1 MRKLY
6 PFIILFLVMFDC
18 ADLDRDNPLDPKN
31 PNSSVDRAVLVELF
45 VNDST
50 GFQYCNYALEALER
64 LAQREEFK
72 GNLFILEYHL
82 TNRSHNWNDIYALD
96 EFNQRYY
103 QYVPNISHRGIP
115 DAMFNGLV
123 QRVQGASFEKI
134 DNRYSEA
141 ADQFLG
147 QKCNFQ
153 IEAKKHISNNSITLE
168 ATIARYGKSDAT
180 NIDLNAVLY
189 EDIGTARHHYV
200 ARKILQ
206 KQTIPKINHGEV
218 KSFHF
223 SEQLP
228 QVKNINNLFMLV
240 FLQDQLGEKKEVLQ
254 VAKF

>member
-1 MRKLY
+1 LRTLFL
-6 PFIILFLVMFDC
+6 FIILCLFIFDC
-18 ADLDRDNPLDPKN
+18 GGLDRDNPLDPKN
-31 PNSSVDRAVLVELF
+31 PNSSVEHAILVELF

-50 GFQYCNYALEALER
+50 GFEYCNYALDALER

-72 GNLFILEYHL
+72 DNLFVVEYHL
-82 TNRSHNWNDIYALD
+82 TNRTHNWNDSYALD

-103 QYVPNISHRGIP
+103 QYVPNLNERGIP
-115 DAMFNGLV
+115 DAMFNGLIK
-123 QRVQGASFEKI
+123 RVQGASLENI

-147 QKCNFQ
+147 QNCYFR
-153 IEAKKHISNNSITLE
+153 IEAEKQISNNFMQLE
-168 ATIARYGKSDAT
+168 VTVARYGKSNDN
-180 NIDLNAVLY
+180 NIDLHAILY
-189 EDIGTARHHYV
+189 EDIGTARHHYM

-206 KQTIPKINHGEV
+206 KQTIPKIKHGEI

-228 QVKNINNLFMLV
+228 QVNNINNLFVLV
-240 FLQDQLGEKKEVLQ
+240 FLQDQQGAKKEVLQ